1 MSHLDNPDYDG
12 YETMGGGNTD
22 GEYYGGMAESS
33 ADYGGGITQGENDRY
48 RQVFS

>member
-48 RQVFS
+48 RQGFS